1 MRGGRLGRGRG
12 VLPVPP
18 PCPLSPCPSVP
29 VTSRCPS
36 PPSPP
41 QPWALGAEER
51 APGSPPFPPPS
62 PTEGAA
68 GAEAAPGCPCLAGS
82 PPGLP
87 LPAGA
92 PRFFW
97 LAVGSAGSRGVVYV
111 CTETFCQRE
120 VGRGQRGSFCSVAGR
135 QAVGVL
141 PVSPCFSL
149 PPPPFSSNEAF
160 TRQSAK
166 NTCLK
171 GVCDSK
177 PTDTRISLCLQNCFP
192 ELLFAQN
199 LPGDGN
205 AGGFR
210 SLSALLV

>member
-1 MRGGRLGRGRG
+1 MPLPRWQPPGPPAARWGSSVFLACCGLSGKPGGCLRVHGDL
-12 VLPVPP
+12 
-18 PCPLSPCPSVP
+18 LSARS
-29 VTSRCPS
+29 
-36 PPSPP
+36 
-41 QPWALGAEER
+41 WK
-51 APGSPPFPPPS
+51 
-62 PTEGAA
+62 GAA
-68 GAEAAPGCPCLAGS
+68 GKFLLC
-82 PPGLP
+82 
-87 LPAGA
+87 
-92 PRFFW
+92 
-97 LAVGSAGSRGVVYV
+97 
-111 CTETFCQRE
+111 
-120 VGRGQRGSFCSVAGR
+120 GR

-177 PTDTRISLCLQNCFP
+177 PTDTGISLCLQNCFP